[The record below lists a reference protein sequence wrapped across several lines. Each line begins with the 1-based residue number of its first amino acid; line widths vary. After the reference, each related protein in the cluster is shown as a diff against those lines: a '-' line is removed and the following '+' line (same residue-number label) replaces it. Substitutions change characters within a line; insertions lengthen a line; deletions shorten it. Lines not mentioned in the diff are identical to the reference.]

1 MEREDR
7 HVEEEISKIERNM
20 LEMQKNMY
28 TQLGISFI
36 LYFLVGDVYFLQTTK
51 R

>member
-7 HVEEEISKIERNM
+7 HVEEEINKIERNM
-20 LEMQKNMY
+20 LEMQKKYVY
-28 TQLGISFI
+28 TTWYKFYLI
-36 LYFLVGDVYFLQTTK
+36 LFS